1 MKSFAVVLILSFAVP
16 VFPQSAVPLATPEPP
31 DSFSD
36 QVVVTAASVP
46 ETVETTPASVTVIT
60 REQIERRE
68 SRDIAEAL
76 REVPGVIVSRTGS
89 QGKVT
94 SLLTRGG
101 NSTHTLVL
109 WNGIE
114 INNPYFS
121 GYDWGR
127 FSTAGVERIE
137 VVRGPFSALYGSDAV
152 TGVVNVLTTGGR
164 LLNVEL
170 ESGGNGLL
178 NGSVS
183 GAFTSGS
190 VSTNA
195 SFESRRDDGFA
206 PNDDF
211 EQESVLLG
219 TAFAPSDRFSI
230 GVQGRYTQ
238 YDLGIPRNVN
248 ADGTAFVPSP
258 QRRLDGNELQWAVP
272 VRFTTANLTWRLSL
286 SESRR
291 TDDFSDPEDPFF
303 FTDSTTESKTGRMNL
318 SVQTPTVAGTLI
330 GGFELEEAEVTDVSV
345 YGPNLV
351 DEQRSS
357 RSFFVENRF
366 SRALGAAQFE
376 VTAGLR
382 HDHYDTFGGELSP
395 RIASALIFGSS
406 KVRIGYGHA
415 FRAPSVGELY
425 YPFFGNAALEPER
438 SRSAEV
444 GFDRFIGANG
454 VFSAT
459 LFHND
464 FDNLIVYDNLTNV
477 FQNIGAAVTQGV
489 ELSGSGVLRNGWSA
503 AASYTWLDTE
513 QQDTGEALLRRPE
526 HSGSLSIGYAY
537 RAWRTTVVAVHNG
550 TRADVTDLAPF
561 GRVTNDAYTTA
572 DATVQYAVA
581 AFVPYLKLEN
591 VTDEEYQE
599 VFGYPS
605 QGRRLVA
612 GLRYT
617 LK

>member
-1 MKSFAVVLILSFAVP
+1 MKSFVAVLALSFAVP
-16 VFPQSAVPLATPEPP
+16 IFSQPAVPSSTPEPAP
-31 DSFSD
+31 TLAE
-36 QVVVTAASVP
+36 QVVVTAAAVP
-46 ETVETTPASVTVIT
+46 ETIETTPASVTVIT
-60 REQIERRE
+60 REQIELRE
-68 SRDIAEAL
+68 ARDVAEAL

-164 LLNVEL
+164 ALNVEL
-170 ESGGNGLL
+170 EGGGNGLL

-190 VSTNA
+190 LSSSA

-211 EQESVLLG
+211 EQESILLG
-219 TAFAPSDRFSI
+219 TAFAPSERLSI
-230 GVQGRYTQ
+230 GLQGRYTS

-248 ADGTAFVPSP
+248 GEGTAFVPSP
-258 QRRLDGNELQWAVP
+258 LRRLEGHELQWAVP
-272 VRFTTANLTWRLSL
+272 IRFTTASLTWRLNL

-303 FTDSTTESKTGRMNL
+303 FTESTTESKTGRVNL
-318 SVQTPTVAGTLI
+318 SVQTPTAAGMLI
-330 GGFELEEAEVTDVSV
+330 GGFELEDAEVTDVSA

-357 RSFFVENRF
+357 RSFFIEDRF
-366 SRALGAAQFE
+366 SKTFGDTRFE
-376 VTAGLR
+376 LTAGVR

-395 RIASALIFGSS
+395 RIASALIFGAN
-406 KVRIGYGHA
+406 KLRIGYGQA

-425 YPFFGNAALEPER
+425 YPFFGNGALEPER
-438 SRSAEV
+438 SRSAEI
-444 GFDRFIGANG
+444 GFDRFMGANG

-464 FDNLIVYDNLTNV
+464 FDDLIVYDNLTNI
-477 FQNIGAAVTQGV
+477 FQNIGAAVTRGV
-489 ELSGSGVLRNGWSA
+489 ELSGSGVFRNGWSA

-513 QQDTGEALLRRPE
+513 QKDTGETLLRRPE
-526 HSGSLSIGYAY
+526 HSGSLSIGYVL
-537 RAWRTTVVAVHNG
+537 RAWRATVVAVHNG
-550 TRADVTDLAPF
+550 SRADVTDLAPF
-561 GRVTNDAYTTA
+561 GRVSNDAYTVG
-572 DATVQYAVA
+572 DATLQYAMGP
-581 AFVPYLKLEN
+581 FVPYVKLEN
-591 VTDEEYQE
+591 LTDENYQE

-617 LK
+617 SK

>member
-1 MKSFAVVLILSFAVP
+1 MKSFVAVLVLSFAIP
-16 VFPQSAVPLATPEPP
+16 VFSQTALSSPEPAP
-31 DSFSD
+31 TLAE
-36 QVVVTAASVP
+36 QVVVTAAAVP
-46 ETVETTPASVTVIT
+46 ETIETTPASVTVIT

-68 SRDIAEAL
+68 ARDVAEAL
-76 REVPGVIVSRTGS
+76 REVPGMIVSRTGS

-94 SLLTRGG
+94 SVLTRGG

-137 VVRGPFSALYGSDAV
+137 VVRGPFSALYGSEAV

-164 LLNVEL
+164 ALNLEL
-170 ESGGNGLL
+170 EGGENGLL

-183 GAFTSGS
+183 GAFTAGK
-190 VSTNA
+190 VSTSA
-195 SFESRRDDGFA
+195 SFESRRDDGFT

-211 EQESVLLG
+211 EQESILLG
-219 TAFAPSDRFSI
+219 TTYASSERFSI
-230 GVQGRYTQ
+230 GLEGRYTN

-248 ADGTAFVPSP
+248 VEATAFVPSP
-258 QRRLDGNELQWAVP
+258 FRRLDGRELQWAVP
-272 VRFTTANLTWRLSL
+272 VRFTTGALMWRLNL

-291 TDDFSDPEDPFF
+291 TDDFSDPQDPYF
-303 FTDSTTESKTGRMNL
+303 FTESTTESKTGRINL
-318 SVQTPTVAGTLI
+318 SVQTATAVGTLI
-330 GGFELEEAEVTDVSV
+330 GGFELEDAEVTDVSA

-357 RSFFVENRF
+357 RSFFIEDRF
-366 SRALGAAQFE
+366 SKTFGATQFE
-376 VTAGLR
+376 LTAGLR

-395 RIASALIFGSS
+395 RIASALIFGPY
-406 KVRIGYGHA
+406 KLRIGYGNA

-425 YPFFGNAALEPER
+425 YPFFGNEALEPER
-438 SRSAEV
+438 SRSAEI
-444 GFDRFIGANG
+444 GFDRFVGANG
-454 VFSAT
+454 MFSAT

-464 FDNLIVYDNLTNV
+464 FDDLIVYDNVTNV
-477 FQNIGAAVTQGV
+477 FQNIGAAVTRGV

-513 QQDTGEALLRRPE
+513 QKETGETLLRRPE
-526 HSGSLSIGYAY
+526 HSGSLSLGYSR
-537 RAWRTTVVAVHNG
+537 RAWRTTVVIVHNG
-550 TRADVTDLAPF
+550 SRADVTDLAPF
-561 GRVTNDAYTTA
+561 GRVNNEAYTVG
-572 DATVQYAVA
+572 DATLQYAMGP
-581 AFVPYLKLEN
+581 FVPYVKLEN
-591 VTDEEYQE
+591 LTDEDYQE

-612 GLRYT
+612 GLRFT
-617 LK
+617 LR